1 MTSQFHEP
9 VAPKPPVSPRE
20 ERASVLL
27 RRLMIRCPE
36 TGLPADT
43 GFQLSEIPAL
53 GSQQQMLVDCL
64 ECGQDH
70 PWQLEDAFLS

>member
-1 MTSQFHEP
+1 MTSQFTDP
-9 VAPKPPVSPRE
+9 VAPDPSVVPGHARG
-20 ERASVLL
+20 SVLL
-27 RRLMIRCPE
+27 RRLKIRCTR

-43 GFQLSEIPAL
+43 GFELSEVPAL
-53 GSQQQMLVDCL
+53 AAQQQVLVDCL